1 MDKTTKTILIILGS
15 LLVLCA
21 CAVAAVFGTGLWSL
35 AKYNQWTDTST
46 TRNFSEVAKFSQE
59 IAVFTLPEGFGSP
72 YGMHVG
78 EITSVGFASPSKNT
92 HILLTQFP
100 EGTSINTQEL
110 LKQISKYSMNPDSGW
125 SNAHMTVIEEKP
137 VTVRGQQST
146 LSISEGTSSDGTNYR
161 SAVTAFNSNKGITL
175 LVIAGTLEE
184 WDNKLVED
192 FIASIQ

>member
-21 CAVAAVFGTGLWSL
+21 CAVSAAFGTGLWSL

-59 IAVFTLPEGFGSP
+59 IAVFTLPDRFGSP

-78 EITSVGFASPSKNT
+78 EITSVGFSSPSKNT

-100 EGTSINTQEL
+100 EGTSINTEEL
-110 LKQISKYSMNPDSGW
+110 LKQISQYSMNPDSGW
-125 SNAHMTVIEEKP
+125 NNAHMTVIEEKP
-137 VTVRGQQST
+137 VTIRGQESI
-146 LSISEGTSSDGTNYR
+146 LSISEGTSSDGTTYR
-161 SAVTAFNSNKGITL
+161 SAITTFDGNKGPAMM
-175 LVIAGTLEE
+175 VIAGPLEE
-184 WDNKLVED
+184 WDRQLVDE